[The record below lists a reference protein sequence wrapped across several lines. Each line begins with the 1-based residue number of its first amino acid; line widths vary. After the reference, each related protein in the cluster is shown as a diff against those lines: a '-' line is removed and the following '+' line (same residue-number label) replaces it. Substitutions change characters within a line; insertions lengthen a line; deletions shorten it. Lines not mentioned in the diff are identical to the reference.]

1 MSLQEKIT
9 ADLKAAML
17 AKDSQKLNA
26 IRAIKSA
33 LLIAQTSGSGS
44 EISEADELAILQKL
58 VKQRVESIEIYEKQG
73 REDLASEEKT
83 QLAVIQSYLPPQMS
97 DEELKSAIVQ
107 IINETG
113 ASGMKDMGK
122 VMGVAN
128 KSLTGKADGKRIS
141 SMVKELLA

>member
-97 DEELKSAIVQ
+97 DKELKSAIVQ

-122 VMGVAN
+122 VMGIAN